1 MCIVV
6 VMILDIFDDDPI
18 DTPVEDVAAYDVVDL
33 AGPLEE
39 LQQNYPDSVVDY
51 PKIMT
56 TETEYIVV
64 ESVEHEDN
72 AVVLYSVS
80 MNVAFPLGT
89 IIPVVG
95 KAVED

>member
-1 MCIVV
+1 
-6 VMILDIFDDDPI
+6 MILDIFDEEPI

>member
-1 MCIVV
+1 
-6 VMILDIFDDDPI
+6 MILDIFDEEPI

-95 KAVED
+95 RAVED

>member
-1 MCIVV
+1 MCIIVA
-6 VMILDIFDDDPI
+6 MILDIFDEEPI
-18 DTPVEDVAAYDVVDL
+18 GTPVEDVAAYDVVDL

-51 PKIMT
+51 PMIMT

-64 ESVEHEDN
+64 ENVEHEDN
-72 AVVLYSVS
+72 AVVLYSEA

-89 IIPVVG
+89 TIPVVG

>member
-1 MCIVV
+1 
-6 VMILDIFDDDPI
+6 MILDIFDEEPI
-18 DTPVEDVAAYDVVDL
+18 DTPVEEISAGDVVDL
-33 AGPLEE
+33 AAPLEF

-51 PKIMT
+51 PMIMT
-56 TETEYIVV
+56 TETEYIEV
-64 ESVEHEDN
+64 EAVEHEEN

-80 MNVAFPLGT
+80 MNVAFPRGT

>member
-1 MCIVV
+1 
-6 VMILDIFDDDPI
+6 MILDIFDEEPI

-51 PKIMT
+51 PKIMI

-72 AVVLYSVS
+72 AVVLYSEA

-89 IIPVVG
+89 TIPVVG

>member
-1 MCIVV
+1 
-6 VMILDIFDDDPI
+6 MILDIFDEEPI

-64 ESVEHEDN
+64 ESVEHEDH
-72 AVVLYSVS
+72 AVVLYSEA

-89 IIPVVG
+89 TIPVVG

>member
-1 MCIVV
+1 MCIIVA
-6 VMILDIFDDDPI
+6 MILDIFDDGPI
-18 DTPVEDVAAYDVVDL
+18 DTPVEEISAGDVVDML
-33 AGPLEE
+33 RPLEF
-39 LQQNYPDSVVDY
+39 LQQNYPESAID
-51 PKIMT
+51 PTRIMT
-56 TETEYIVV
+56 AETEYIEV
-64 ESVEHEDN
+64 EAVEHEEN

>member
-1 MCIVV
+1 
-6 VMILDIFDDDPI
+6 MILDIFDEEPI

-72 AVVLYSVS
+72 AVVLYSEA

-89 IIPVVG
+89 TIPVVG